1 MVIRSW
7 PLSESIP
14 SVDSLHVGSSAIP
27 DSASAC
33 YQGRDHAAESVHHA
47 DTWRADAR
55 DASAGLLGLR
65 SDEREASRI
74 IMAARLRLRLI
85 RQQSDPATR
94 FQRARQIEQA
104 RDSLLM
110 TAVFG

>member
-14 SVDSLHVGSSAIP
+14 SVDSLHHGSSAVSE
-27 DSASAC
+27 SASCFLDADDALEC
-33 YQGRDHAAESVHHA
+33 FQHA